1 MPGAIEDA
9 FAFHTRVSE
18 AIAAKDADMAEK
30 LIAQHLFSVV
40 RHIEYNL
47 KVDLQQSTLSGY
59 NLLQTDNDA
68 RKTKLK

>member
-40 RHIEYNL
+40 RHIESNL